1 MDEWERW
8 RDGWVAGWIERGGP
22 WLEGLLLKEMVA
34 AAQQVAV
41 DGA

>member
-1 MDEWERW
+1 MNG
-8 RDGWVAGWIERGGP
+8 RDGEMGGWLDGWIERGGP